1 VNNHNFSILLNDDGV
16 FGDYISCYSLFYHI
30 HNRYPLPNVKYILIY
45 RTIRASP
52 VEVTL
57 FKFFK
62 YDFSI
67 LFAKINFGNDQ
78 NILIHF

>member
-1 VNNHNFSILLNDDGV
+1 MNNHNFSILLNDDGV
-16 FGDYISCYSLFYHI
+16 FVDYISCYSLFYNI
-30 HNRYPLPNVKYILIY
+30 HNRHPLPNVKYILIY

-52 VEVTL
+52 VEATL
-57 FKFFK
+57 YMFFK